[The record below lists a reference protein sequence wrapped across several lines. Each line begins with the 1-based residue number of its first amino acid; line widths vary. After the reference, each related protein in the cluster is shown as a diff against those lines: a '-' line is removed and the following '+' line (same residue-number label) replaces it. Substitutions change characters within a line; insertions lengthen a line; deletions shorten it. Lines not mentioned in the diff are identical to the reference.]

1 MTVLGA
7 EIAQPWFLL
16 AAVLALPAMWWS
28 MRGSG
33 RVVFSSLRSLPT
45 SATWRTRLAWLPDAL
60 LGLAVV
66 GFAIAL
72 AEPRKGDNSSRVQRE
87 GIGVVMAVD
96 VSGSMRAQD
105 LAEAGDGAR
114 CDYDPNHDP
123 TRLGAVKRVFEQF
136 VVGGANGLDGRPD
149 DAIGLVAF
157 ARYADTRSPLTLD
170 HGNLIAAARHLDFAQ
185 GHDDGTAIGAGLEL
199 AVQRVTEFKARSK
212 IIVLLTDGES
222 NVHDI
227 DEGDAIADAVKH
239 GVKVYTIG
247 AGTTGVAPICADD
260 GSRGGALMRMPVSI
274 DENLLRTIAEKTG
287 GQYFRATDAKT
298 LKNIYLQID
307 KLERTKIEE
316 QRFLQYTQYYPWF
329 LAAAMALVVIAF
341 GLRATVL
348 RRLP

>member
-16 AAVLALPAMWWS
+16 AALLALPAMWWS
-28 MRGSG
+28 MGSSG
-33 RVVFSSLRSLPT
+33 RVVFSSLQSLPAG
-45 SATWRTRLAWLPDAL
+45 ATWRTRLAWLPDAL
-60 LGLAVV
+60 IGLAVV

-72 AEPRKGDNSSRVQRE
+72 AEPRKGDSNSRVQRE
-87 GIGVVMAVD
+87 GIGIVMAVD

-105 LAEAGDGAR
+105 LAEGGDGAR
-114 CDYDPNHDP
+114 CDYDPKHDP
-123 TRLGAVKRVFEQF
+123 TRLGSVKRVFEQF

-170 HGNLIAAARHLDFAQ
+170 HGNLITAARQLDFAQ
-185 GHDDGTAIGAGLEL
+185 GQDDGTAIGAGLEL

-239 GVKVYTIG
+239 GIKVYTIG

-260 GSRGGALMRMPVSI
+260 GSPGGALMRMPVSI
-274 DENLLRTIAEKTG
+274 DETLLRKIADKTG

-307 KLERTKIEE
+307 RLERTKIDE
-316 QRFLQYTQYYPWF
+316 QRFLQYKQYYPWF
-329 LAAAMALVVIAF
+329 LGAAMALVVIGF
-341 GLRATVL
+341 LLRATAL